1 MEASVIVPAPPATVS
16 DMVSAFRLDLMAKLV
31 LAVLMGGAIGLER
44 QMAGKASGLRTNI
57 LICLGSALIMDL
69 SMNLGV
75 SFGDATRVGDP
86 GRIAAQVV
94 TGIGFIGAGTIMQ
107 ARGAIT
113 GLTSAATIWMVA
125 AIGLTVGAG
134 FFVEA
139 LGASALALI
148 VLAGLGRIEYRL
160 LRMQRTHPATVRTK
174 PGVTIDWLKT
184 ALFADGL
191 SIVKAQIFDHHDD
204 RVFELELRGPARQ
217 FEIAKAELLD
227 RAEVLNVMFG

>member
-1 MEASVIVPAPPATVS
+1 MTLSTPQFSSLT
-16 DMVSAFRLDLMAKLV
+16 DMVAAFRLDLMSKLA
-31 LAVLMGGAIGLER
+31 LAVVMGGAIGLER
-44 QMAGKASGLRTNI
+44 QIAGKASGLRTNI

-69 SMNLGV
+69 SMNLGT
-75 SFGDATRVGDP
+75 SLGGDRVGDP

-134 FFVEA
+134 FYVEA
-139 LGASALALI
+139 LGATALAVL
-148 VLAGLGRIEYRL
+148 VLAGLGRVEYKL
-160 LRMQRTHPATVRTK
+160 LRMQRSHHVTVRTS
-174 PGVTIDWLKT
+174 PGVTLEWLQT

-191 SIVKAQIFDHHDD
+191 KIEKSEIFDHDND
-204 RVFELELRGPARQ
+204 RVFELLLSGPARQ
-217 FEIAKAELLD
+217 FDIARAELLD
-227 RAEVLNVMFG
+227 RSEVLNVMFG

>member
-1 MEASVIVPAPPATVS
+1 VISDATQMPS
-16 DMVSAFRLDLMAKLV
+16 ISEMVSTFRLDLMSKLA
-31 LAVLMGGAIGLER
+31 LAVLLGGAIGMER

-57 LICLGSALIMDL
+57 LICLGSALIMDVSL
-69 SMNLGV
+69 NLGM
-75 SFGDATRVGDP
+75 SFGPDRVGDP

-107 ARGAIT
+107 SRGAIT

-125 AIGLTVGAG
+125 AIGLALGAG

-139 LGASALALI
+139 LGATALAML

-160 LRMQRTHPATVRTK
+160 LRVERSHECTIRTK
-174 PGVTIDWLKT
+174 PGIPLDWLKT
-184 ALFADGL
+184 ALFSDGL
-191 SIVKAQIFDHHDD
+191 RIAKVEVFDHEDD
-204 RVFELELRGPARQ
+204 RVFELVLKGPARQ
-217 FEIAKAELLD
+217 FDIAKAELLD

>member
-1 MEASVIVPAPPATVS
+1 MILDAPQMPSMSEVIA
-16 DMVSAFRLDLMAKLV
+16 AFRLDLTTKLV

-44 QMAGKASGLRTNI
+44 QLAGKASGLRTNI

-69 SMNLGV
+69 SMNLGA
-75 SFGDATRVGDP
+75 SFGGDVRVGDP

-107 ARGAIT
+107 SRGEIT

-139 LGASALALI
+139 LGATALVMI
-148 VLAGLGRIEYRL
+148 VLAGLGRVEYKL
-160 LRMQRTHPATVRTK
+160 LRMQRTHACTIRTK
-174 PGVTIDWLKT
+174 PDVPLDWLTT
-184 ALFADGL
+184 ALFSDGL
-191 SIVKAQIFDHHDD
+191 RIMKVETFDHDHD
-204 RVFELELRGPARQ
+204 RVFEMVLKGPARQ
-217 FEIAKAELLD
+217 FEIAKSELLD
-227 RAEVLNVMFG
+227 RSEVLNVMFG